1 MFKLATTETDEA
13 LGRVLNKHLASC
25 LVKLSSSEESVRKK
39 VMELLVHVNK
49 RVKNNENVQL
59 PIEALLQQYQDPSV
73 SSFVTNFTIIY
84 IKMGF
89 PRMPLDEKIQIIP
102 RLLIA
107 IDGKPASHQDPLLHM
122 MLPWLEHVKAP
133 KEDPEIKAKYLKLEE
148 NPNCFKLFL
157 EFIFDFILLPYGSHP
172 SIKPADPNEKIQVPP
187 GLSEASWKKV
197 AGETLM
203 KPEELEKV
211 KANVMRFLGNGLIP
225 EKKVAMHLVVGMAD
239 TRHSVSTEADSVMR
253 RLSGGIDWEEKVSS
267 SCEKREMRNYTL
279 QCTALLWKNLK
290 ITVT

>member
-1 MFKLATTETDEA
+1 MATTETDEA

-107 IDGKPASHQDPLLHM
+107 IDGKPA
-122 MLPWLEHVKAP
+122 E
-133 KEDPEIKAKYLKLEE
+133 YLRKCKNYWRVGAAYEWKLDTGFNEY
-148 NPNCFKLFL
+148 FKF
-157 EFIFDFILLPYGSHP
+157 
-172 SIKPADPNEKIQVPP
+172 K
-187 GLSEASWKKV
+187 
-197 AGETLM
+197 
-203 KPEELEKV
+203 
-211 KANVMRFLGNGLIP
+211 
-225 EKKVAMHLVVGMAD
+225 
-239 TRHSVSTEADSVMR
+239 
-253 RLSGGIDWEEKVSS
+253 
-267 SCEKREMRNYTL
+267 
-279 QCTALLWKNLK
+279 
-290 ITVT
+290 